1 MKLAR
6 LFALLSFLM
15 TLPARGDVKP
25 LDPELTGY
33 PYPHEVKF
41 FPQTI
46 QNQSLKMAYMD
57 IPATKPNG
65 KTVVLL
71 HGKNFSGNYWE
82 ATIKSLTTSGYRVI
96 VPDQIGFGK
105 SSKPDH
111 LQYSFQLLSQL
122 TLELLDSLKIDKF
135 SIVGHSMGGML
146 ASRMSLMYPARVEK
160 LALVNPLGLEDWKLR
175 VPYQSVDALYQG
187 ELQQTEDKIRD
198 YQKANY
204 FDGQWK
210 PEYENQIL
218 ILAGWTKHP
227 EYKRVAWNAALTA
240 EMIMTQPVLYEFK
253 NLRIP
258 TLLIIGTRDKTALGK
273 NLVDEKTRAQMGL
286 YEKLGRQTQKLI
298 PASKLVEIPK
308 VGHMPQVE
316 AFGIYIKAL
325 EEFLRS

>member
-1 MKLAR
+1 
-6 LFALLSFLM
+6 
-15 TLPARGDVKP
+15 
-25 LDPELTGY
+25 
-33 PYPHEVKF
+33 
-41 FPQTI
+41 
-46 QNQSLKMAYMD
+46 D
-57 IPATKPNG
+57 ISSAKPNG
-65 KTVVLL
+65 KAVVLL

-82 ATIKSLTTSGYRVI
+82 STIKSLTTSGYRVI

-122 TLELLDSLKIDKF
+122 TLNLLDSLKIDKF

-146 ASRMSLMYPARVEK
+146 ATRMSLMYPARVEK

-175 VPYQSVDALYQG
+175 VPYQSVDTLYQG

-210 PEYENQIL
+210 PEYENQMA

-227 EYKRVAWNAALTA
+227 EYKKVAWNAALTA

-253 NLRIP
+253 NLDLP

-273 NLVDEKTRAQMGL
+273 NLVDEKTRTQMGL
-286 YEKLGRQTQKLI
+286 YEKLGRETQKQFLTYCMEMFRQALLLNYQATSLVYVEPRTESFKLENFAPFVHGNNIQDIFREISAAQYHIERNGSAKMILTDLSIKLTRLI
-298 PASKLVEIPK
+298 HKK
-308 VGHMPQVE
+308 
-316 AFGIYIKAL
+316 
-325 EEFLRS
+325 